1 MNFILKLIK
10 EPEGQDDEKCDM
22 DITSVDVQTLCA
34 KSRQNRCQDL
44 VKLKPIKE
52 TREERCHEAIKF
64 IHTVGFS

>member
-1 MNFILKLIK
+1 
-10 EPEGQDDEKCDM
+10 M

-64 IHTVGFS
+64 IHTVGYTFS